1 MFDSF
6 ATENSLQTTALQFTN
21 KKNYAGVVRILTLI
35 HYQKVQSTA
44 EK

>member
-6 ATENSLQTTALQFTN
+6 ITENSLQTTALQFTN
-21 KKNYAGVVRILTLI
+21 KSYAGVVRIFTLI
-35 HYQKVQSTA
+35 HIQKVPSTA